1 MQLSIG
7 TRIEK
12 YEILQRLGAGAM
24 GEVYRARD
32 HVLARDVAI
41 KFLPERLASDRERAA
56 NLVKEARAASSLNH
70 PNIVTIYDVGHS
82 NGDHFLVMEYVEGQT
97 LRQLLRGKPLSSK
110 QILDIVVQIAD
121 GLAKAHAAGIVHRD
135 LKPENIMIT
144 ADGLVKILDF
154 GLAKIYLPDS
164 ASSGS
169 DASSLSMDDTLS
181 FPAVSSEG
189 YIVGTVGYI
198 SPEQA
203 SGSRADHRSDQF
215 ALGAIL
221 YEMVTGRRAFKRKT
235 PIQTL
240 SATIDTEPE
249 PLTSLNV
256 SFPAPARWA
265 LERCL
270 SKNPRDRYTSTADL
284 AMELHSV
291 REHLSEVSLPVQ
303 KLNNPGTHRLRRISF
318 VLILIAAV
326 LIGLFAVSPLRD
338 YILEKTQLLSIPSEK
353 KIAVLP
359 FHYSGSSEK
368 DRLLCDGLLSYLT
381 HRLNQLERFQEKI
394 WIIPTLEVREA
405 GVIDPEKAR
414 RALDATIAV
423 QGNLERVGD
432 RLLLSTRLVSTDSL
446 RQLRTATIE
455 IDPERVSLLQEAVN
469 TVIGMLDLELLPE
482 AQNAI
487 RAVQTSDV
495 EASSAYAQALGYTP
509 YKQARTNLERYEQQQ
524 NLEDAIALFLE
535 ALRRDPR
542 YALAHAGLGESYWR
556 LSSFTR
562 KEEHVELAE
571 EHCRRALNLDDTL
584 AEAWITLGILHANSG
599 EAEQAVTDL
608 ERAINRD
615 PKNGEAYRELANAY
629 SRLNRETD
637 AESTYR
643 KAIALQP
650 YSWITRNY
658 FGGYLARHRR
668 SEEAEKEYIAALKM
682 VPDNARV
689 WSNLGSALYL
699 QQKYP
704 AAEDAWNKS
713 LELHPTSSAASNLG
727 FLSFNEGRYDEAAIR
742 LKRAVEIDDRDYR
755 VWRNL
760 AAAYYW
766 SSGGGRHA
774 MDAYRRA
781 AVLAEKEHSLDPTD
795 SRILVELADCYA
807 MLGEESRALES
818 LAQAE
823 QLGISDVSNT
833 LTIVGVYEQ
842 LGERKTALKWVSEA
856 FKRGVSRV
864 DFESDPGLAK
874 LRMDPA
880 YETIVS
886 QNTAR
891 GGAEKQ

>member
-1 MQLSIG
+1 
-7 TRIEK
+7 
-12 YEILQRLGAGAM
+12 M

-41 KFLPERLASDRERAA
+41 KFLPERLASDMERAA
-56 NLVKEARAASSLNH
+56 SLVKEARAASSLNH
-70 PNIVTIYDVGHS
+70 PNIVTIHDVGQS
-82 NGDHFLVMEYVEGQT
+82 DDTHFLVMEYVEGQT
-97 LRQLLRGKPLSSK
+97 LRQLLRGKPLSPK
-110 QILDIVVQIAD
+110 QILDIAVQIAD

-164 ASSGS
+164 ANSGGGV
-169 DASSLSMDDTLS
+169 APLSEADTLS

-189 YIVGTVGYI
+189 FIVGTVGYI

-203 SGSRADHRSDQF
+203 SGSRADYRSDQF

-221 YEMVTGRRAFKRKT
+221 YEMVTGRRAFKRET

-240 SATIDTEPE
+240 SATIDTEPV
-249 PLTSLNV
+249 PLASLNE
-256 SFPAPARWA
+256 SFPVPARWT

-270 SKNPRDRYTSTADL
+270 SKKPKDRYTSTADL

-291 REHLSEVSLPVQ
+291 REHLSEASLPLQ
-303 KLNNPGTHRLRRISF
+303 KLNNPNTYRRRRISL
-318 VLILIAAV
+318 VSILIAAV
-326 LIGLFAVSPLRD
+326 LIGLFAISPLRD
-338 YILEKTQLLSIPSEK
+338 YVLEKTQLLSIPSEK

-359 FHYSGSSEK
+359 FRYSGSNEK

-381 HRLNQLERFQEKI
+381 HRLTQLERFQEKI

-405 GVIDPEKAR
+405 GVINPEKAH
-414 RALDATIAV
+414 RALGATIAV

-446 RQLRTATIE
+446 RQLRTETIE
-455 IDPERVSLLQEAVN
+455 IDPEKVSLLQEAVS

-487 RAVQTSDV
+487 RTAQTSDV

-509 YKQARTNLERYEQQQ
+509 YKRARTNLERYEQQQ
-524 NLEDAIALFLE
+524 NLEEAISLFLE

-556 LSSFTR
+556 LSRFTR
-562 KEEHVELAE
+562 NEEHIELAE
-571 EHCRRALNLDDTL
+571 EHCRRALDLDDTL

-599 EAEQAVTDL
+599 EAEQAVKDL

-615 PKNGEAYRELANAY
+615 PRNGEAYRELANAY
-629 SRLNRETD
+629 SRLNREAD

-650 YSWITRNY
+650 DSWITRNY
-658 FGGYLARHRR
+658 FGGYLARRR
-668 SEEAEKEYIAALKM
+668 QGEEAEKEYIAALKI

-699 QQKYP
+699 QQKFP

-713 LELHPTSSAASNLG
+713 LELYPTSTAASNLG
-727 FLSFNEGRYDEAAIR
+727 FLAFNEGRYAEAVIR
-742 LKRAVEIDDRDYR
+742 LKRAIEIDDRDYR

-766 SSGGGRHA
+766 SPDGVQHA

-781 AVLAEKEHSLDPTD
+781 AAQAEKEHSLDPAD
-795 SRILVELADCYA
+795 SRILVEIADCYA
-807 MLGEESRALES
+807 MLGEKSRALES

-823 QLGISDVSNT
+823 QLDINDVDIM
-833 LTIVGVYEQ
+833 LTVVGAYEQ
-842 LGERKTALKWVSEA
+842 LGERKTALRWVSKA
-856 FKRGVSRV
+856 FNLGVSRV
-864 DFESDPGLAK
+864 DFERDPGLAK

-880 YETIVS
+880 YETFVIQS
-886 QNTAR
+886 AAR
-891 GGAEKQ
+891 GGTERQ